1 MRFLPYQI
9 GLRDFS
15 INLSTS
21 LNANQTSSIP
31 ILTKATGD
39 YQAGNIVARHLT
51 ATLGS
56 DKSPTKMSPGRARA
70 RPTFAKLSGM
80 DDSSKHDFFHGHLQF
95 PVSAER
101 QKIPTL
107 LAIQIAEFHVI
118 VDPKLY
124 EWALYTTTTKLTT
137 KSSGVNFDSMTA
149 SDAGAAKKGDN
160 KSLRTGTSDR
170 DTRKLGFSLLT
181 FTF

>member
-1 MRFLPYQI
+1 VLISPLLYEQLFRTKSVFRSFIYLQFYLIFWQNNF
-9 GLRDFS
+9 GEK
-15 INLSTS
+15 
-21 LNANQTSSIP
+21 AACK
-31 ILTKATGD
+31 ILVKLIT
-39 YQAGNIVARHLT
+39 
-51 ATLGS
+51 
-56 DKSPTKMSPGRARA
+56 GRARA

-124 EWALYTTTTKLTT
+124 EWALYTTTTNLPS
-137 KSSGVNFDSMTA
+137 KSSVVNFDMMTA
-149 SDAGAAKKGDN
+149 SDTGAVRKGDN

-170 DTRKLGFSLLT
+170 DTRKLGFYFTSAQ
-181 FTF
+181 FTFF